1 MIDCGKRMPMKHSYR
16 IQNEIGLII
25 LILDKQRNCL
35 TLMSVQ
41 TAEVSSRLFVEFN
54 VGGDFTHNKCLN

>member
-25 LILDKQRNCL
+25 VILDKQRNCL

-41 TAEVSSRLFVEFN
+41 RLAVDYLWN
-54 VGGDFTHNKCLN
+54 LM